1 MANTNIVGV
10 TQIVGISAYVTP
22 SSTSQAAGNAAFIT
36 DTSTAVTGLTPAS
49 GTVNRITSVVASNVT
64 SSAATASIA
73 IANNA
78 TFASGT
84 LYYIAYQVSVP
95 PNSSVILVDKT
106 TSFYIT
112 SGQSV
117 GVIPGTASAI
127 NFTVTLES
135 ITGTVPV

>member
-10 TQIVGISAYVTP
+10 TQIVGISAYVIP
-22 SSTSQAAGNAAFIT
+22 TSITQAANNATWIT
-36 DTSTAVTGLTPAS
+36 DTSTTVTGLTPAS
-49 GTVNRITSVVASNVT
+49 GIVNRVTSVVASNVT
-64 SSAATASIA
+64 SSAATASLA

-84 LYYIAYQVSVP
+84 LYYIAYQISIP
-95 PNSSVILVDKT
+95 PNSSVILSDKT

-127 NFTVTLES
+127 SFTATLES
-135 ITGTVPV
+135 ITGTVPT